1 MIKID
6 IGKDRYGNTVSMNET
21 LGYGVVMVIA
31 QPRYGKS
38 VLVKNIYTQIAQH
51 RHLIVL
57 DYQGEHNDAKWG
69 NWSSKDKICFIP
81 DLKEIKNFGFYISD
95 FDQFDDWTSMGF
107 SQKSAPLLM
116 RIIKNV
122 NTHQNSPQLLL
133 DILSHLPTSSDD
145 LDDFNENYENVNI
158 HEPTNYAIKQS
169 IIYTMRTIIDTGL
182 IIAEEGTDEHEELT
196 PNKIHIEDWAELVRY
211 NQHLNINLNM
221 FSSGS
226 VGIARASVGKILEKL
241 LPVLGELKPLIIAEE
256 AAKICPNT
264 GERDN
269 EQITSQLQLR
279 DYVVRHQ
286 RTGVKLMFITQ
297 DPNLL
302 DQDTLGA
309 GMTWIMGIHKPN
321 AVTKSILDTYNLNY
335 EKDVISKLRHD
346 NDKGLRDFVIMEVGN
361 GGKYTVFTPFDS
373 SSRLPKRYNTHSIY
387 RKEQQLGDGN
397 GILRK
402 HMFNY

>member
-1 MIKID
+1 MVEID
-6 IGKDRYGNTVSMNET
+6 IGKDRYGNTVSMKET

-107 SQKSAPLLM
+107 SAKSVPLLM
-116 RIIKNV
+116 RILKNKDI
-122 NTHQNSPQLLL
+122 HQNSPHLLL
-133 DILSHLPTSSDD
+133 TILSHLPINNDGIE
-145 LDDFNENYENVNI
+145 DFNDVFPDINI
-158 HEPTNYAIKQS
+158 TEPINFQIKQS
-169 IIYTMRTIIDTGL
+169 IIYNMRAIIDTGL
-182 IIAEEGTDEHEELT
+182 IIAEVDSEEHEQFT
-196 PNKIHIEDWAELVRY
+196 PHKIYIEDWAQLIRD
-211 NQHLNINLNM
+211 NMHININLNM

-226 VGIARASVGKILEKL
+226 VGIARASIGKILEKI
-241 LPVLGELKPLIIAEE
+241 LPVLNEVKPLIVAEE

-321 AVTKSILDTYNLNY
+321 SVTKSILDTYNLNY

-361 GGKYTVFTPFDS
+361 GGKYTMFTPFDS
-373 SSRLPKRYNTHSIY
+373 SSRLPKKYNIHSKY
-387 RKEQQLGDGN
+387 RKEQKINSSN